1 MNSDSFGSTIKRRE
15 FIKKSAM
22 AAIALNIIGCK
33 PRKEK
38 PNLLFI
44 WTDQQ
49 RTDTLA
55 IYGNRKISV
64 PNLNKLAS
72 QSIVL
77 ENPYVTQPVCTPSRS
92 SVMTGLYPHTNGCID
107 NNIPLPSSIP
117 CTPEIVN
124 DPDYRTAYF
133 GKWHLGDELFAQH
146 GFEEWI
152 SIEDIYNEYFSKGRD
167 KNLVSDYSNYLK
179 SIGYNPD
186 ADRGEFSRDFASR
199 LPIEHCK
206 PKFLEMKACDFLKR
220 NRNNPFMLYVNFLEP
235 HPPFNGPLNEK
246 YDPEYIDLPPNFM
259 DDLEEN
265 EPLRYRMLKEKFFN
279 ELYKGDPLKTEQDWR
294 KMAAKYWGLVSQ
306 VDLSIGAI
314 LKSVEDLGLAENT
327 IVVFT
332 SDHGEMMGSHKLLN
346 KTVMYEEAVKVPWLM
361 KFPHLKSKHQF
372 VKGRFGHID
381 LLPTILEAM
390 DCNHKLQGESL
401 MPVLN
406 GSSKPER
413 DVFIEWNNKNRD
425 DELNSVTQN
434 ATESEI
440 QNAKN
445 AFVRTS
451 ITQDGWKLCWA
462 DKDKSQLFD
471 LNKDPYETTNLFYKP
486 EYSDKVVRLKDKIR
500 TWQHETKDDLSL
512 VQE

>member
-1 MNSDSFGSTIKRRE
+1 MNYNSNKNSITRRD
-15 FIKKSAM
+15 FIKTTAM
-22 AAIALNIIGCK
+22 ATVAFNIIGCSQ
-33 PRKEK
+33 RKEK

-49 RTDTLA
+49 RADTMA
-55 IYGNRKISV
+55 IYGNKKIEV

-107 NNIPLPSSIP
+107 NNLHLPEIIP
-117 CTPEIVN
+117 CTPEII
-124 DPDYRTAYF
+124 DDLDYRTAYY
-133 GKWHLGDELFAQH
+133 GKWHLGDEFFAQH

-152 SIEDIYNEYFSKGRD
+152 SIEDIYNQYFSEGRD
-167 KNLVSDYSNYLK
+167 KSLVSDYSNYLK

-186 ADRGEFSRDFASR
+186 GDRGEFTREYASK

-206 PKFLEMKACDFLKR
+206 PKFLELKACDFLKR
-220 NRNNPFMLYVNFLEP
+220 NKNNPFMLYVNFLEP

-246 YDPEYIDLPPNFM
+246 YGLDYVDLPQNFM
-259 DDLEEN
+259 DDLEED
-265 EPLRYRMLKEKFFN
+265 EPLRYRMLKEKLYN
-279 ELYKGDPLKTEQDWR
+279 EPYKGDPLKTEQDWR
-294 KMAAKYWGLVSQ
+294 KMTSKYWGLVSQ

-314 LKSVEDLGLAENT
+314 LKTVEDLGLTENT
-327 IVVFT
+327 IVIFT
-332 SDHGEMMGSHKLLN
+332 SDHGEMMGAHKLLN

-361 KFPHLKSKHQF
+361 KFPHLGSKHQF

-381 LLPTILEAM
+381 LLPTILDAM
-390 DCNHKLQGESL
+390 DCKHKLQGESI

-406 GSSKPER
+406 GSIKPAR

-425 DELNSVTQN
+425 DELNSRIKNV
-434 ATESEI
+434 TESEI
-440 QNAKN
+440 KNAKN
-445 AFVRTS
+445 AFVRTV

-462 DKDKSQLFD
+462 DKDKNQLFD
-471 LNKDPYETTNLFYKP
+471 LNKDPYETTNLYYKSG
-486 EYSDKVVRLKDKIR
+486 YADTISQLKEKIR
-500 TWQHETKDDLSL
+500 DWQQETKDELML
-512 VQE
+512 V

>member
-1 MNSDSFGSTIKRRE
+1 MNIESVSNAINRRE
-15 FIKKSAM
+15 FIKRSTM
-22 AAIALNIIGCK
+22 AAVALNIIGSK

-49 RTDTLA
+49 RADTMA
-55 IYGNRKISV
+55 IYGNKKIEV

-92 SVMTGLYPHTNGCID
+92 SVMTGLYPHTNGCLD
-107 NNIPLPSSIP
+107 NNVPLPANIP
-117 CTPEIVN
+117 CTPEIIN
-124 DPDYRTAYF
+124 DPDYRTAYY

-152 SIEDIYNEYFSKGRD
+152 SIEDIYNQHFSEGRD
-167 KNLVSDYSNYLK
+167 KNRVSDYTEFLK
-179 SIGYNPD
+179 SVGYK
-186 ADRGEFSRDFASR
+186 ADGSRGEFSRDYSSR

-206 PKFLEMKACDFLKR
+206 PKFLEMKACDFLMR
-220 NRNNPFMLYVNFLEP
+220 NRSNPFMLYVNFLEP

-246 YDPEYIDLPPNFM
+246 YNPDYVDLPENFM
-259 DDLEEN
+259 DDLEED
-265 EPLRYRMLKEKFFN
+265 EPLRYRMLKEKFYN
-279 ELYKGDPLKTEQDWR
+279 ELYKGDPLKTEKDWR
-294 KMAAKYWGLVSQ
+294 KMTSKYWGLVSQ

-314 LKSVEDLGLAENT
+314 LKTVEDQGLAENT
-327 IVVFT
+327 IVIFT

-361 KFPHLKSKHQF
+361 KFPHLNSKHQF
-372 VKGRFGHID
+372 VKGRFGQID
-381 LLPTILEAM
+381 LLPTILDAM

-401 MPVLN
+401 IPVLN
-406 GSSKPER
+406 GSGRPAR
-413 DVFIEWNNKNRD
+413 DIFIEWNNKNRD
-425 DELNSVTQN
+425 DELNSAIKNV
-434 ATESEI
+434 AESEI
-440 QNAKN
+440 KNAKN
-445 AFVRTS
+445 AFVRTV

-486 EYSDKVVRLKDKIR
+486 DYSDKVNLLKEKIR
-500 TWQHETKDDLSL
+500 TWQRETKDELKL
-512 VQE
+512 V